1 MQRPWLD
8 PRNFRHARVAWV
20 LAWLALALN
29 VVAPIIAYGR
39 ALSPQADAAVAQSIP
54 TVQSVHHHAAGH
66 HHHDAAPQPDDN
78 PVTPHCQYCL
88 DFAAGAPPSLVL
100 AGSAE
105 VLSSPPQTPSGRG
118 SPAIRVSPVLPPY
131 SPPPPPPPPRL
142 PPPCRPPPGGRVPP

>member
-88 DFAAGAPPSLVL
+88 DFAAGAPLSLVV
-100 AGSAE
+100 AGAGA
-105 VLSSPPQTPSGRG
+105 VPSPPNPTPPGEGTPRALFV
-118 SPAIRVSPVLPPY
+118 PLPRPLVPRR
-131 SPPPPPPPPRL
+131 PPPP
-142 PPPCRPPPGGRVPP
+142 